1 MCDWLTLTANGGSGE
16 RSEPMGG
23 YATAPWIVQMKNQSQ
38 FSLYS
43 CIIKLSHERCRRIAT
58 GGDGMRWAQVS
69 VVTTHEGADL
79 IGNILM
85 ELGAAG
91 TEIDDPSLVNTYIDA
106 GLWDYTDLPR
116 AEDTETVT
124 VRAYLPEDERLES
137 SLLTL
142 AERIEGLRRADAP
155 IGAGTVSHVFV
166 ADEDWAETWKAYIH
180 TEKIGRRIVVR
191 PTWEEY
197 TPSGDEIVID
207 LDPGAA
213 FGTGAH
219 ATTAM
224 CLRWLEHV
232 VCPGMRVYDV
242 GCGSGILAIAASKL
256 GAGEV
261 IAMDYDPVAV
271 SVAEENIE
279 QNHVTNVVALQS
291 DLLTVCRGMPP
302 AELITAN
309 IIADIIIRLFD
320 QLDQHLARGGVLLA
334 SGIIDDRIDDVER
347 AAKEHGFTVL
357 DMTCEKE
364 WAAMIIRR
372 TADLEEV

>member
-1 MCDWLTLTANGGSGE
+1 
-16 RSEPMGG
+16 
-23 YATAPWIVQMKNQSQ
+23 
-38 FSLYS
+38 
-43 CIIKLSHERCRRIAT
+43 
-58 GGDGMRWAQVS
+58 MRWAQVS

-91 TEIDDPSLVNTYIDA
+91 TEIDDPSLVNAYIDA

-124 VRAYLPEDERLES
+124 VRAYLPEDARLEE

-142 AERIEGLRRADAP
+142 AARLEGLRLTDAP
-155 IGAGTVSHVFV
+155 IGAGTVSHTFV

-197 TPSGDEIVID
+197 TAQGDEIVID

-224 CLRWLEHV
+224 CLRWLEHI

-271 SVAEENIE
+271 AVAEENIR
-279 QNHVTNVVALQS
+279 QNGVTNVVTCQS
-291 DLLTVCRGMPP
+291 DLLAVCEGLAQ

-309 IIADIIIRLFD
+309 IIADIIIRLFS
-320 QLDQHLARGGVLLA
+320 QLDRNLAPGGVFLA
-334 SGIIDDRIDDVER
+334 SGIISDRIADVER
-347 AAKEHGFTVL
+347 AAQENGFTVL

-372 TADLEEV
+372 TSDMIS

>member
-1 MCDWLTLTANGGSGE
+1 
-16 RSEPMGG
+16 
-23 YATAPWIVQMKNQSQ
+23 
-38 FSLYS
+38 
-43 CIIKLSHERCRRIAT
+43 
-58 GGDGMRWAQVS
+58 MRWARVS

-79 IGNILM
+79 IANILM

-91 TEIDDPSLVNTYIDA
+91 TEIDDPSLVNEYIDA

-124 VRAYLPEDERLES
+124 VRAYLPEDARLES
-137 SLLTL
+137 SLLAL
-142 AERIEGLRRADAP
+142 AERIAALRHAGATL
-155 IGAGTVSHVFV
+155 GAGTISHSFV

-180 TEKIGRRIVVR
+180 TEKIGERIVVR

-197 TPSGDEIVID
+197 TPSADEIVIE

-224 CLRWLEHV
+224 CLRWLEHLV
-232 VCPGMRVYDV
+232 SPGMRVYDV
-242 GCGSGILAIAASKL
+242 GCGSGILAVAAAKL

-271 SVAEENIE
+271 SVAEENIR
-279 QNHVTNVVALQS
+279 QNNAHNVVACES
-291 DLLTVCRGMPP
+291 DLLSACEGAAP

-309 IIADIIIRLFD
+309 IIADVIIRLFA
-320 QLDQHLARGGVLLA
+320 QLDRHLAPGGTLLA
-334 SGIIDDRIDDVER
+334 SGIIDDRIADVEH
-347 AAKEHGFTVL
+347 AAAQHGFTVL

-372 TADLEEV
+372 TSDLKN

>member
-1 MCDWLTLTANGGSGE
+1 
-16 RSEPMGG
+16 
-23 YATAPWIVQMKNQSQ
+23 
-38 FSLYS
+38 
-43 CIIKLSHERCRRIAT
+43 
-58 GGDGMRWAQVS
+58 MRWARIS

-79 IGNILM
+79 IANILM

-91 TEIDDPSLVNTYIDA
+91 TEIDDPSLVNEYIDA

-124 VRAYLPEDERLES
+124 VRAYLPEDARLES
-137 SLLTL
+137 SLLAL
-142 AERIEGLRRADAP
+142 AERIAALRHAGAAL
-155 IGAGTVSHVFV
+155 GAGTISHSFV

-180 TEKIGRRIVVR
+180 TEKIGERIVVR

-197 TPSGDEIVID
+197 TPSADEIVIE

-224 CLRWLEHV
+224 CLRWLEHLV
-232 VCPGMRVYDV
+232 GPGMRVYDV
-242 GCGSGILAIAASKL
+242 GCGSGILAVAAAKL

-271 SVAEENIE
+271 SVAEENIR
-279 QNHVTNVVALQS
+279 QNNAHNVVACES
-291 DLLTVCRGMPP
+291 DLLSACEGAAP

-309 IIADIIIRLFD
+309 IIADVIIRLFA
-320 QLDQHLARGGVLLA
+320 QLDRHLAPGGTLLA
-334 SGIIDDRIDDVER
+334 SGIIDDRIADVEH
-347 AAKEHGFTVL
+347 AAAQHGFTVL

-372 TADLEEV
+372 ASDLKN

>member
-1 MCDWLTLTANGGSGE
+1 
-16 RSEPMGG
+16 
-23 YATAPWIVQMKNQSQ
+23 
-38 FSLYS
+38 
-43 CIIKLSHERCRRIAT
+43 
-58 GGDGMRWAQVS
+58 MRWARVS

-91 TEIDDPSLVNTYIDA
+91 TEIDDPSLVNEYIDA

-116 AEDTETVT
+116 AEDTDTVT
-124 VRAYLPEDERLES
+124 VRAYLPEDARLET

-155 IGAGTVSHVFV
+155 IGVGTISHTFV

-197 TPSGDEIVID
+197 TPTGDEIVID
-207 LDPGAA
+207 LDPGVA

-224 CLRWLEHV
+224 CLRWLEHL
-232 VCPGMRVYDV
+232 VCPQMRVYDV

-256 GAGEV
+256 GAGEI

-271 SVAEENIE
+271 SVAEENVRA
-279 QNHVTNVVALQS
+279 NNVTNVAVFES
-291 DLLTVCRGMPP
+291 DLLSICAGTEP

-320 QLDQHLARGGVLLA
+320 QLDAHLAPGGVLLA
-334 SGIIDDRIDDVER
+334 SGIIDDRIADVER
-347 AAKEHGFTVL
+347 AAREHGYTVL

-372 TADLEEV
+372 SEELGF

>member
-1 MCDWLTLTANGGSGE
+1 
-16 RSEPMGG
+16 
-23 YATAPWIVQMKNQSQ
+23 
-38 FSLYS
+38 
-43 CIIKLSHERCRRIAT
+43 
-58 GGDGMRWAQVS
+58 MRWARIS

-79 IGNILM
+79 IANILM

-91 TEIDDPSLVNTYIDA
+91 TEIDDPSLVNEYIDA

-124 VRAYLPEDERLES
+124 VRAYLPEDARLES
-137 SLLTL
+137 SLLAL
-142 AERIEGLRRADAP
+142 AERIAALRHAGAAL
-155 IGAGTVSHVFV
+155 GAGTISHSFV

-180 TEKIGRRIVVR
+180 TEKIGERIVVR

-197 TPSGDEIVID
+197 TPSADEIVIE

-224 CLRWLEHV
+224 CLRWLEHLV
-232 VCPGMRVYDV
+232 SPGMRIYDV
-242 GCGSGILAIAASKL
+242 GCGSGILAVAAAKL

-271 SVAEENIE
+271 SVAEENIR
-279 QNHVTNVVALQS
+279 QNNVHNVVACES
-291 DLLTVCRGMPP
+291 DLLSACEGAAP

-309 IIADIIIRLFD
+309 IIADVIVRLFA
-320 QLDQHLARGGVLLA
+320 QLDRHLALGGTLLA
-334 SGIIDDRIDDVER
+334 SGIIDDRIADVEH
-347 AAKEHGFTVL
+347 AAAQHGFTVL

-372 TADLEEV
+372 ASDLKN

>member
-1 MCDWLTLTANGGSGE
+1 
-16 RSEPMGG
+16 
-23 YATAPWIVQMKNQSQ
+23 
-38 FSLYS
+38 
-43 CIIKLSHERCRRIAT
+43 
-58 GGDGMRWAQVS
+58 MRWARIS

-79 IGNILM
+79 VANILM

-91 TEIDDPSLVNTYIDA
+91 TEIDDPSLVNEYIDA

-124 VRAYLPEDERLES
+124 VRAYLPEDARLES
-137 SLLTL
+137 SLLAL
-142 AERIEGLRRADAP
+142 AERIAALRHAGAAL
-155 IGAGTVSHVFV
+155 GAGTISHSFV

-180 TEKIGRRIVVR
+180 TEKIGERIVVR

-197 TPSGDEIVID
+197 TPSADEIVIE

-224 CLRWLEHV
+224 CLRWLEHLV
-232 VCPGMRVYDV
+232 SPGMRVYDV
-242 GCGSGILAIAASKL
+242 GCGSGILAVAAAKL

-271 SVAEENIE
+271 SVAEENIR
-279 QNHVTNVVALQS
+279 QNNVHNVVACES
-291 DLLTVCRGMPP
+291 DLLSACEGAAP

-309 IIADIIIRLFD
+309 IIADVIIRLFA
-320 QLDQHLARGGVLLA
+320 QLDRHLAPGGTLLA
-334 SGIIDDRIDDVER
+334 SGIIDDRIADVEH
-347 AAKEHGFTVL
+347 AAAQHGFTVL

-372 TADLEEV
+372 ATDIKN

>member
-1 MCDWLTLTANGGSGE
+1 
-16 RSEPMGG
+16 
-23 YATAPWIVQMKNQSQ
+23 
-38 FSLYS
+38 
-43 CIIKLSHERCRRIAT
+43 
-58 GGDGMRWAQVS
+58 MRWARIS

-79 IGNILM
+79 IANILM

-91 TEIDDPSLVNTYIDA
+91 TEIDDPSLVNEYIDA

-124 VRAYLPEDERLES
+124 VRAYLPEDARLES
-137 SLLTL
+137 SLLAL
-142 AERIEGLRRADAP
+142 AERIAALRHAGAAL
-155 IGAGTVSHVFV
+155 GAGTISHSFV

-180 TEKIGRRIVVR
+180 TEKIGERIVVR

-197 TPSGDEIVID
+197 TPSADEIVIE

-224 CLRWLEHV
+224 CLRWLEHLV
-232 VCPGMRVYDV
+232 SPGMRVYDV
-242 GCGSGILAIAASKL
+242 GCGSGILAVAAAKL

-271 SVAEENIE
+271 SVAEENIR
-279 QNHVTNVVALQS
+279 QNNVHNVVACES
-291 DLLTVCRGMPP
+291 DLLSACEGAAP

-309 IIADIIIRLFD
+309 IIADVIVRLFA
-320 QLDQHLARGGVLLA
+320 QLDRHLAPGGTLLA
-334 SGIIDDRIDDVER
+334 SGIIDDRIAGVEH
-347 AAKEHGFTVL
+347 AAAQHGFTVL

-372 TADLEEV
+372 ASDLKN

>member
-1 MCDWLTLTANGGSGE
+1 
-16 RSEPMGG
+16 
-23 YATAPWIVQMKNQSQ
+23 
-38 FSLYS
+38 
-43 CIIKLSHERCRRIAT
+43 
-58 GGDGMRWAQVS
+58 MRWARIS

-79 IGNILM
+79 IANILM

-91 TEIDDPSLVNTYIDA
+91 TEIDDPSLVNEYIDA

-124 VRAYLPEDERLES
+124 VRAYLPEDARLES
-137 SLLTL
+137 SLLAL
-142 AERIEGLRRADAP
+142 AERIAALRHAGAAL
-155 IGAGTVSHVFV
+155 GAGTISHSFV

-180 TEKIGRRIVVR
+180 TEKIGERIVVR

-197 TPSGDEIVID
+197 TPSADEIVIE

-224 CLRWLEHV
+224 CLRWLEHLV
-232 VCPGMRVYDV
+232 SPGMRVYDV
-242 GCGSGILAIAASKL
+242 GCGSGILAVAAAKL

-271 SVAEENIE
+271 SVAEENIR
-279 QNHVTNVVALQS
+279 QNNVHNVVACES
-291 DLLTVCRGMPP
+291 DLLSACEGAAP

-309 IIADIIIRLFD
+309 IIADVIVRLFA
-320 QLDQHLARGGVLLA
+320 QLDRHLALGGTLLA
-334 SGIIDDRIDDVER
+334 SGIIDDRIADVEH
-347 AAKEHGFTVL
+347 AAAQHGFTVL

-372 TADLEEV
+372 ATDIKN

>member
-1 MCDWLTLTANGGSGE
+1 
-16 RSEPMGG
+16 
-23 YATAPWIVQMKNQSQ
+23 
-38 FSLYS
+38 
-43 CIIKLSHERCRRIAT
+43 
-58 GGDGMRWAQVS
+58 MRWARVS

-79 IGNILM
+79 IANILM

-91 TEIDDPSLVNTYIDA
+91 TEIDDPSLVNEYIDA

-124 VRAYLPEDERLES
+124 VRAYLPEDARLES
-137 SLLTL
+137 SLLAL
-142 AERIEGLRRADAP
+142 AERIAALRHAGAAL
-155 IGAGTVSHVFV
+155 GAGTISHSFV

-180 TEKIGRRIVVR
+180 TEKIGERIVVR

-197 TPSGDEIVID
+197 TPSADEIVIE

-224 CLRWLEHV
+224 CLRWLEHLV
-232 VCPGMRVYDV
+232 SPGMRVYDV
-242 GCGSGILAIAASKL
+242 GCGSGILAVAAAKL

-271 SVAEENIE
+271 SVAEENIR
-279 QNHVTNVVALQS
+279 QNNVHNVVACES
-291 DLLTVCRGMPP
+291 DLLSACEGAAP

-309 IIADIIIRLFD
+309 IIADVIIRLFA
-320 QLDQHLARGGVLLA
+320 QLDRHLAPGGTLLA
-334 SGIIDDRIDDVER
+334 SGIIDDRIADVEH
-347 AAKEHGFTVL
+347 AAAEHGFTVL

-372 TADLEEV
+372 TSDLKN

>member
-1 MCDWLTLTANGGSGE
+1 
-16 RSEPMGG
+16 
-23 YATAPWIVQMKNQSQ
+23 
-38 FSLYS
+38 
-43 CIIKLSHERCRRIAT
+43 
-58 GGDGMRWAQVS
+58 MRWARIS

-79 IGNILM
+79 IANILM

-91 TEIDDPSLVNTYIDA
+91 TEIDDPSLVNEYIDA

-124 VRAYLPEDERLES
+124 VRAYLPEDARLES
-137 SLLTL
+137 SLLAL
-142 AERIEGLRRADAP
+142 AERIAALRYAGAAL
-155 IGAGTVSHVFV
+155 GAGTISHSFV

-180 TEKIGRRIVVR
+180 TEKIGERIVVR

-197 TPSGDEIVID
+197 TPSADEIVIE

-224 CLRWLEHV
+224 CLRWLEHLV
-232 VCPGMRVYDV
+232 SPGMRVYDV
-242 GCGSGILAIAASKL
+242 GCGSGILAVAAAKL

-271 SVAEENIE
+271 SVAEENIR
-279 QNHVTNVVALQS
+279 QNNVHNVVACES
-291 DLLTVCRGMPP
+291 DLLSACEGAAP

-309 IIADIIIRLFD
+309 IIADVIIRLFA
-320 QLDQHLARGGVLLA
+320 QLDRHLAPGGTLLA
-334 SGIIDDRIDDVER
+334 SGIIDDRIADVEH
-347 AAKEHGFTVL
+347 AAAEHGFTVL

-372 TADLEEV
+372 TSDLKN

>member
-1 MCDWLTLTANGGSGE
+1 
-16 RSEPMGG
+16 
-23 YATAPWIVQMKNQSQ
+23 
-38 FSLYS
+38 
-43 CIIKLSHERCRRIAT
+43 
-58 GGDGMRWAQVS
+58 MRWARIS

-79 IGNILM
+79 IANILM

-91 TEIDDPSLVNTYIDA
+91 TEIDDPSLVNEYIDA

-124 VRAYLPEDERLES
+124 VRAYLPEDARLES
-137 SLLTL
+137 CLLAL
-142 AERIEGLRRADAP
+142 AERIAALRHAGAAL
-155 IGAGTVSHVFV
+155 GAGTISHSFV

-180 TEKIGRRIVVR
+180 TEKIGERIVIR

-197 TPSGDEIVID
+197 TPSADVIV
-207 LDPGAA
+207 LELVPGAA

-224 CLRWLEHV
+224 CLRWLEHLV
-232 VCPGMRVYDV
+232 SPGMRAYDV
-242 GCGSGILAIAASKL
+242 GCGSGILAVAAAKL

-271 SVAEENIE
+271 SVAEENIR
-279 QNHVTNVVALQS
+279 QNNVHNVVACES
-291 DLLTVCRGMPP
+291 DLLSACEGAAP

-309 IIADIIIRLFD
+309 IIADVIIRLFA
-320 QLDQHLARGGVLLA
+320 QLDRHLAPGGTLLA
-334 SGIIDDRIDDVER
+334 SGIIDDRIADVEH
-347 AAKEHGFTVL
+347 AAAQHGFTVL

-372 TADLEEV
+372 TSDLKN

>member
-1 MCDWLTLTANGGSGE
+1 MCCYGLKES
-16 RSEPMGG
+16 
-23 YATAPWIVQMKNQSQ
+23 VKNLSHFQS
-38 FSLYS
+38 LS
-43 CIIKLSHERCRRIAT
+43 CIIALSERENIRVNV
-58 GGDGMRWAQVS
+58 GGDEMRWAQVS
-69 VVTTHEGADL
+69 VVTTREGADL
-79 IGNILM
+79 IGNVLM

-91 TEIDDPSLVNTYIDA
+91 TEIDDPLLVNEYIDA

-124 VRAYLPEDERLES
+124 VRAYLPEDERLEG

-142 AERIEGLRRADAP
+142 TERVENLRRADVP
-155 IGAGTVSHVFV
+155 IGAGTISHTFV

-224 CLRWLEHV
+224 CLRWLEHI

-242 GCGSGILAIAASKL
+242 GCGSGILSIAASKL
-256 GAGEV
+256 GAGEI

-271 SVAEENIE
+271 SVAAENIR
-279 QNHVTNVVALQS
+279 QNNTPNVVVFES
-291 DLLTVCRGMPP
+291 DLLAMCAGAEP
-302 AELITAN
+302 AELIIAN
-309 IIADIIIRLFD
+309 IVADIIIRLFD
-320 QLDQHLARGGVLLA
+320 QLDAHLAPGGVFLA
-334 SGIIDDRIDDVER
+334 SGIIDDRISDVER
-347 AAKEHGFTVL
+347 VAAEHGYTVL

-372 TADLEEV
+372 SSELGF

>member
-1 MCDWLTLTANGGSGE
+1 
-16 RSEPMGG
+16 
-23 YATAPWIVQMKNQSQ
+23 
-38 FSLYS
+38 
-43 CIIKLSHERCRRIAT
+43 
-58 GGDGMRWAQVS
+58 MRWARIS

-79 IGNILM
+79 IANILM

-91 TEIDDPSLVNTYIDA
+91 TEIDDPSLVNEYIDA

-124 VRAYLPEDERLES
+124 VRAHLPEDARLES
-137 SLLTL
+137 SLLAL
-142 AERIEGLRRADAP
+142 AERIAALRHAGAAL
-155 IGAGTVSHVFV
+155 GAGTISHSFV

-180 TEKIGRRIVVR
+180 TEKIGERIVVR

-197 TPSGDEIVID
+197 TPSADEIVIE

-224 CLRWLEHV
+224 CLRWLEHLV
-232 VCPGMRVYDV
+232 SPGMRVYDV
-242 GCGSGILAIAASKL
+242 GCGSGILAVAAAKL

-261 IAMDYDPVAV
+261 IAMDYDPVVV
-271 SVAEENIE
+271 SVAEENIR
-279 QNHVTNVVALQS
+279 QNNVHNVVACES
-291 DLLTVCRGMPP
+291 DLLSACEGAAP

-309 IIADIIIRLFD
+309 IIADVIIRLFA
-320 QLDQHLARGGVLLA
+320 QLDRHLAPGGTLLA
-334 SGIIDDRIDDVER
+334 SGIIDDRIADVEH
-347 AAKEHGFTVL
+347 AAAEHGFTVL

-372 TADLEEV
+372 TSDLKN

>member
-1 MCDWLTLTANGGSGE
+1 
-16 RSEPMGG
+16 
-23 YATAPWIVQMKNQSQ
+23 
-38 FSLYS
+38 
-43 CIIKLSHERCRRIAT
+43 
-58 GGDGMRWAQVS
+58 MRWARIS

-79 IGNILM
+79 IANILM

-91 TEIDDPSLVNTYIDA
+91 TEIDDPSLVNEYIDA

-124 VRAYLPEDERLES
+124 VRAYLPEDARLES
-137 SLLTL
+137 SLLAL
-142 AERIEGLRRADAP
+142 AERIAALRHAGAAL
-155 IGAGTVSHVFV
+155 GAGTISHSFV

-180 TEKIGRRIVVR
+180 TEKIGERIVVR

-197 TPSGDEIVID
+197 TPSADEIVIE

-224 CLRWLEHV
+224 CLRWLEHLV
-232 VCPGMRVYDV
+232 SPGMRVYDV
-242 GCGSGILAIAASKL
+242 GCGSGILAVAAAKL

-271 SVAEENIE
+271 SVAEENIR
-279 QNHVTNVVALQS
+279 QNNVHNVVACES
-291 DLLTVCRGMPP
+291 DLLSACEGAAP

-309 IIADIIIRLFD
+309 IIADVIIRLFA
-320 QLDQHLARGGVLLA
+320 QLDRHLAPGGTLLA
-334 SGIIDDRIDDVER
+334 SGIIDDRIADVER
-347 AAKEHGFTVL
+347 AAREHGYTVL

-372 TADLEEV
+372 SEELGF

>member
-1 MCDWLTLTANGGSGE
+1 
-16 RSEPMGG
+16 
-23 YATAPWIVQMKNQSQ
+23 
-38 FSLYS
+38 
-43 CIIKLSHERCRRIAT
+43 
-58 GGDGMRWAQVS
+58 MRWARIS

-79 IGNILM
+79 IANILM

-91 TEIDDPSLVNTYIDA
+91 TEIDDPSLVNEYIDA

-124 VRAYLPEDERLES
+124 VRAYLPEDARLES
-137 SLLTL
+137 SLLAL
-142 AERIEGLRRADAP
+142 AERIAALRHAGAAL
-155 IGAGTVSHVFV
+155 GAGTISHSFV

-180 TEKIGRRIVVR
+180 TEKIGERIVVR

-197 TPSGDEIVID
+197 TPSADEIVIE

-224 CLRWLEHV
+224 CLRWLEHLV
-232 VCPGMRVYDV
+232 SPGMRVYDV
-242 GCGSGILAIAASKL
+242 GCGSGILAVAAAKL

-271 SVAEENIE
+271 SVAEENIR
-279 QNHVTNVVALQS
+279 QNNAHNVVACES
-291 DLLTVCRGMPP
+291 DLLSACEGAAP

-309 IIADIIIRLFD
+309 IIADVIIRLFA
-320 QLDQHLARGGVLLA
+320 QLDRHLAPGGTLLA
-334 SGIIDDRIDDVER
+334 SGIIDDRIADVEH
-347 AAKEHGFTVL
+347 AAAEHGFTVL

-372 TADLEEV
+372 ATDIKN

>member
-1 MCDWLTLTANGGSGE
+1 
-16 RSEPMGG
+16 
-23 YATAPWIVQMKNQSQ
+23 
-38 FSLYS
+38 
-43 CIIKLSHERCRRIAT
+43 
-58 GGDGMRWAQVS
+58 MRWARIS

-79 IGNILM
+79 IANILM

-91 TEIDDPSLVNTYIDA
+91 TEIDDPSLVNEYIDA

-124 VRAYLPEDERLES
+124 VRAYLPEDARLES
-137 SLLTL
+137 SLLAL
-142 AERIEGLRRADAP
+142 AERIAALRHAGAAL
-155 IGAGTVSHVFV
+155 GAGTISHSFV

-180 TEKIGRRIVVR
+180 TEKIGERIVVR

-197 TPSGDEIVID
+197 TPSADEIVIE

-224 CLRWLEHV
+224 CLRWLEHLV
-232 VCPGMRVYDV
+232 SPGMRVYDV
-242 GCGSGILAIAASKL
+242 GCGSGILAVAAAKL

-271 SVAEENIE
+271 SVAEENIR
-279 QNHVTNVVALQS
+279 QNNVHNVVACES
-291 DLLTVCRGMPP
+291 DLLSACEGAAP

-309 IIADIIIRLFD
+309 IIADVIIRLFA
-320 QLDQHLARGGVLLA
+320 QLDRHLALGGTLLA
-334 SGIIDDRIDDVER
+334 SGIIDDRIADVEQ
-347 AAKEHGFTVL
+347 AAAQHGFTVL

-372 TADLEEV
+372 TSDLKN

>member
-1 MCDWLTLTANGGSGE
+1 
-16 RSEPMGG
+16 
-23 YATAPWIVQMKNQSQ
+23 
-38 FSLYS
+38 
-43 CIIKLSHERCRRIAT
+43 
-58 GGDGMRWAQVS
+58 MRWARIS

-79 IGNILM
+79 IANILM

-91 TEIDDPSLVNTYIDA
+91 TEIDDPSLVNEYIDA

-124 VRAYLPEDERLES
+124 VRAYLPEDARLES
-137 SLLTL
+137 SLLAL
-142 AERIEGLRRADAP
+142 AERIAALRHAGAAL
-155 IGAGTVSHVFV
+155 GAGTISHSFV

-180 TEKIGRRIVVR
+180 TEKIGERIVVR

-197 TPSGDEIVID
+197 TPSADEIVIE

-224 CLRWLEHV
+224 CLRWLEHLV
-232 VCPGMRVYDV
+232 SPGMRVYDV
-242 GCGSGILAIAASKL
+242 GCGSGILAVAAAKL

-271 SVAEENIE
+271 SVAEENIR
-279 QNHVTNVVALQS
+279 QNNVHNVVACES
-291 DLLTVCRGMPP
+291 DLLSACEGAAP

-309 IIADIIIRLFD
+309 IIADVIIRLFA
-320 QLDQHLARGGVLLA
+320 QLDRHLALGGTLLA
-334 SGIIDDRIDDVER
+334 SGIIDDRIADVEH
-347 AAKEHGFTVL
+347 AAAQHGFTVL

-372 TADLEEV
+372 VTDIKN

>member
-1 MCDWLTLTANGGSGE
+1 
-16 RSEPMGG
+16 
-23 YATAPWIVQMKNQSQ
+23 
-38 FSLYS
+38 
-43 CIIKLSHERCRRIAT
+43 
-58 GGDGMRWAQVS
+58 MRWARIS

-79 IGNILM
+79 IANILM

-91 TEIDDPSLVNTYIDA
+91 TEIDDPSLVNEYIDA

-124 VRAYLPEDERLES
+124 VRAYLPEDARLES
-137 SLLTL
+137 SLLAL
-142 AERIEGLRRADAP
+142 AERIAALRHAGAAL
-155 IGAGTVSHVFV
+155 GAGTISHSFV

-180 TEKIGRRIVVR
+180 TEKIGERIVVR

-197 TPSGDEIVID
+197 TPSADEIVIE

-224 CLRWLEHV
+224 CLRWLEHLV
-232 VCPGMRVYDV
+232 SPGMRVYDV
-242 GCGSGILAIAASKL
+242 GCGSGILAVAAAKL

-271 SVAEENIE
+271 SVAEENIR
-279 QNHVTNVVALQS
+279 QNNVHNVVACES
-291 DLLTVCRGMPP
+291 DLLSACEGAAP

-309 IIADIIIRLFD
+309 IIADVIVRLFA
-320 QLDQHLARGGVLLA
+320 QLDRHLAPGGTLLA
-334 SGIIDDRIDDVER
+334 SGIIDDRIADVEH
-347 AAKEHGFTVL
+347 AAAQHGFTVL

-372 TADLEEV
+372 ATDIKN

>member
-1 MCDWLTLTANGGSGE
+1 
-16 RSEPMGG
+16 
-23 YATAPWIVQMKNQSQ
+23 
-38 FSLYS
+38 
-43 CIIKLSHERCRRIAT
+43 
-58 GGDGMRWAQVS
+58 MRWARIS

-79 IGNILM
+79 IANILM

-91 TEIDDPSLVNTYIDA
+91 TEIDDPSLVNEYIDA

-124 VRAYLPEDERLES
+124 VRAYLPEDARLES
-137 SLLTL
+137 SLLAL
-142 AERIEGLRRADAP
+142 AERIAALRHAGAAL
-155 IGAGTVSHVFV
+155 GAGTISHSFV

-180 TEKIGRRIVVR
+180 TEKIGERIVVR

-197 TPSGDEIVID
+197 TPSADEIVIE

-224 CLRWLEHV
+224 CLRWLEHLV
-232 VCPGMRVYDV
+232 SPGMRVYDV
-242 GCGSGILAIAASKL
+242 GCGSGILAVAAAKL

-271 SVAEENIE
+271 SVAEENIR
-279 QNHVTNVVALQS
+279 QNNVHNVVACES
-291 DLLTVCRGMPP
+291 DLLSACGGAAP

-309 IIADIIIRLFD
+309 IIADVIIRLFA
-320 QLDQHLARGGVLLA
+320 QLDRHLAPGGTLLA
-334 SGIIDDRIDDVER
+334 SGIIDDRIADVEH
-347 AAKEHGFTVL
+347 AAAEHGFTVL

-372 TADLEEV
+372 TSDLKN

>member
-1 MCDWLTLTANGGSGE
+1 
-16 RSEPMGG
+16 
-23 YATAPWIVQMKNQSQ
+23 
-38 FSLYS
+38 
-43 CIIKLSHERCRRIAT
+43 
-58 GGDGMRWAQVS
+58 MRWARIS

-79 IGNILM
+79 IANILM

-91 TEIDDPSLVNTYIDA
+91 TEIDDPSLVNEYIDA

-124 VRAYLPEDERLES
+124 VRAYLPEDARLES
-137 SLLTL
+137 SLLAL
-142 AERIEGLRRADAP
+142 AERIAALRHAGTAL
-155 IGAGTVSHVFV
+155 GAGTISHSFV
-166 ADEDWAETWKAYIH
+166 ADEDWAVTWKAYIH
-180 TEKIGRRIVVR
+180 TEKIGERIVVR

-197 TPSGDEIVID
+197 TPSADEIVIE

-224 CLRWLEHV
+224 CLRWLEHLV
-232 VCPGMRVYDV
+232 SPGMRVYDV
-242 GCGSGILAIAASKL
+242 GCGSGILAVAAAKL

-271 SVAEENIE
+271 SVAEENIR
-279 QNHVTNVVALQS
+279 QNNVHNVVACES
-291 DLLTVCRGMPP
+291 DLLSACEGAAP

-309 IIADIIIRLFD
+309 IIADVIIRLFA
-320 QLDQHLARGGVLLA
+320 QLDRHLALGGTLLA
-334 SGIIDDRIDDVER
+334 SGIIDDRIADVEH
-347 AAKEHGFTVL
+347 AAAQHGFTVL

-372 TADLEEV
+372 ATDIKN

>member
-1 MCDWLTLTANGGSGE
+1 
-16 RSEPMGG
+16 
-23 YATAPWIVQMKNQSQ
+23 
-38 FSLYS
+38 
-43 CIIKLSHERCRRIAT
+43 
-58 GGDGMRWAQVS
+58 MRWARIS

-79 IGNILM
+79 IANILM

-91 TEIDDPSLVNTYIDA
+91 TEIDDPSLVNEYIDA

-124 VRAYLPEDERLES
+124 VRAYLPEDARLES
-137 SLLTL
+137 SLLAL
-142 AERIEGLRRADAP
+142 AERIAALRHAGAAL
-155 IGAGTVSHVFV
+155 GAGTISHSFV

-180 TEKIGRRIVVR
+180 PEKIGERIVVR

-197 TPSGDEIVID
+197 TPSADEIVIE

-224 CLRWLEHV
+224 CLRWLEHLV
-232 VCPGMRVYDV
+232 SPGMRVYDV
-242 GCGSGILAIAASKL
+242 GCGSGILAVAAAKL

-271 SVAEENIE
+271 SVAEENIR
-279 QNHVTNVVALQS
+279 QNNVHNVVACES
-291 DLLTVCRGMPP
+291 DLLSACEGAAP

-309 IIADIIIRLFD
+309 IIADVIIRLFA
-320 QLDQHLARGGVLLA
+320 QLDRHLAPGGTLLA
-334 SGIIDDRIDDVER
+334 SGIIDDRIADVEH
-347 AAKEHGFTVL
+347 AAAEHGFTVL

-372 TADLEEV
+372 TSDLKN

>member
-1 MCDWLTLTANGGSGE
+1 
-16 RSEPMGG
+16 
-23 YATAPWIVQMKNQSQ
+23 
-38 FSLYS
+38 
-43 CIIKLSHERCRRIAT
+43 
-58 GGDGMRWAQVS
+58 MRWAQIS

-91 TEIDDPSLVNTYIDA
+91 TEIDDPSLVNEYIDA

-116 AEDTETVT
+116 AENTEIVT
-124 VRAYLPEDERLES
+124 VRAYLPEDGRLEGA
-137 SLLTL
+137 LLAL
-142 AERIEGLRRADAP
+142 AERIGGLRRADVP
-155 IGAGTVSHVFV
+155 IGAGTISHIFV

-180 TEKIGRRIVVR
+180 TEKIGERIVVR

-224 CLRWLEHV
+224 CLRWMERLV
-232 VCPGMRVYDV
+232 SPKMRVYDV

-271 SVAEENIE
+271 SVALENIC
-279 QNHVTNVVALQS
+279 QNNAANVAVFES
-291 DLLTVCRGMPP
+291 DLLAACEGAPP

-309 IIADIIIRLFD
+309 IIADIIIRLFAQID
-320 QLDQHLARGGVLLA
+320 RHLAPGGTFLA
-334 SGIIDDRIDDVER
+334 SGIIDDRIADVER
-347 AAKEHGFTVL
+347 AAAEHGFTVL
-357 DMTCEKE
+357 NMTCEKE

-372 TADLEEV
+372 TADLTDIAD

>member
-1 MCDWLTLTANGGSGE
+1 
-16 RSEPMGG
+16 
-23 YATAPWIVQMKNQSQ
+23 
-38 FSLYS
+38 
-43 CIIKLSHERCRRIAT
+43 
-58 GGDGMRWAQVS
+58 MRWARIS

-79 IGNILM
+79 IANILM

-91 TEIDDPSLVNTYIDA
+91 TEIDDPLLVNEYIDA

-124 VRAYLPEDERLES
+124 VRAYLPEDAHLES
-137 SLLTL
+137 SLLAL
-142 AERIEGLRRADAP
+142 AERIAALRYAGAAL
-155 IGAGTVSHVFV
+155 GAGTISHSFV

-180 TEKIGRRIVVR
+180 TEKIGERIVVR

-197 TPSGDEIVID
+197 TPSADEIVIE

-224 CLRWLEHV
+224 CLRWLEHLV
-232 VCPGMRVYDV
+232 SPGMRVYDV
-242 GCGSGILAIAASKL
+242 GCGSGILAVAAAKL

-271 SVAEENIE
+271 SVAEENIR
-279 QNHVTNVVALQS
+279 QNNVHNVVACES
-291 DLLTVCRGMPP
+291 DLLSACEGAAP

-309 IIADIIIRLFD
+309 IIADVIIRLFA
-320 QLDQHLARGGVLLA
+320 QLDRHLAPGGTLLA
-334 SGIIDDRIDDVER
+334 SGIIDDRIADVEH
-347 AAKEHGFTVL
+347 AAAEHGFTVL

-372 TADLEEV
+372 TSDLKN

>member
-1 MCDWLTLTANGGSGE
+1 
-16 RSEPMGG
+16 
-23 YATAPWIVQMKNQSQ
+23 
-38 FSLYS
+38 
-43 CIIKLSHERCRRIAT
+43 
-58 GGDGMRWAQVS
+58 MRWARIS

-79 IGNILM
+79 IANILM

-91 TEIDDPSLVNTYIDA
+91 TEIDDPSLVNEYIDA

-124 VRAYLPEDERLES
+124 VRAYLPEDARLES
-137 SLLTL
+137 SLLAL
-142 AERIEGLRRADAP
+142 AERIAALRHAGAVL
-155 IGAGTVSHVFV
+155 GAGTISHSFV

-180 TEKIGRRIVVR
+180 TEKIGERIVVR

-197 TPSGDEIVID
+197 TPSADEIVIE

-224 CLRWLEHV
+224 CLRWLEHLV
-232 VCPGMRVYDV
+232 SPGMRVYDV
-242 GCGSGILAIAASKL
+242 GCGSGILAVAAAKL

-271 SVAEENIE
+271 SVAEENIR
-279 QNHVTNVVALQS
+279 QNNAHNVVACES
-291 DLLTVCRGMPP
+291 DLLSACEGAAP

-309 IIADIIIRLFD
+309 IIADVIIRLFA
-320 QLDQHLARGGVLLA
+320 QLDRHLAPGGTLLA
-334 SGIIDDRIDDVER
+334 SGIIDDRIADVEH
-347 AAKEHGFTVL
+347 AAAQHGFTVL

-372 TADLEEV
+372 ASDLKN

>member
-1 MCDWLTLTANGGSGE
+1 
-16 RSEPMGG
+16 
-23 YATAPWIVQMKNQSQ
+23 
-38 FSLYS
+38 
-43 CIIKLSHERCRRIAT
+43 
-58 GGDGMRWAQVS
+58 MRWARIS

-79 IGNILM
+79 IANILM

-91 TEIDDPSLVNTYIDA
+91 TEIDDPSLVNEYIDA

-124 VRAYLPEDERLES
+124 VRAYLPEDARLES
-137 SLLTL
+137 SLLAL
-142 AERIEGLRRADAP
+142 AERIAALRHAGAAL
-155 IGAGTVSHVFV
+155 GAGTISHSFV

-180 TEKIGRRIVVR
+180 TEKIGERIVVR

-197 TPSGDEIVID
+197 TPSADEIVIE

-224 CLRWLEHV
+224 CLRWLEHLV
-232 VCPGMRVYDV
+232 SPGMRVYDV
-242 GCGSGILAIAASKL
+242 GCGSGILAVAAAKR

-271 SVAEENIE
+271 SVAEENIR
-279 QNHVTNVVALQS
+279 QNNVHNVVACES
-291 DLLTVCRGMPP
+291 DLLSACEGAAP

-309 IIADIIIRLFD
+309 IIADVIVRLFA
-320 QLDQHLARGGVLLA
+320 QLDRHLAPGGTLLA
-334 SGIIDDRIDDVER
+334 SGIINDRIAGVEH
-347 AAKEHGFTVL
+347 AAAQHGFTVL

-372 TADLEEV
+372 ASDLKN

>member
-1 MCDWLTLTANGGSGE
+1 
-16 RSEPMGG
+16 
-23 YATAPWIVQMKNQSQ
+23 
-38 FSLYS
+38 
-43 CIIKLSHERCRRIAT
+43 
-58 GGDGMRWAQVS
+58 MRWARIS

-79 IGNILM
+79 IANILM

-91 TEIDDPSLVNTYIDA
+91 TEIDDPSLVNEYIDA

-124 VRAYLPEDERLES
+124 VRAYLPEDARLES
-137 SLLTL
+137 SLLAL
-142 AERIEGLRRADAP
+142 AERIAALRHAGAAL
-155 IGAGTVSHVFV
+155 GAGTISHSFL

-180 TEKIGRRIVVR
+180 TEKIGERIVVR

-197 TPSGDEIVID
+197 TPSADEIVIE

-224 CLRWLEHV
+224 CLRWLEHLV
-232 VCPGMRVYDV
+232 SPGMRVYDV
-242 GCGSGILAIAASKL
+242 GCGSGILAVAAAKL

-261 IAMDYDPVAV
+261 IAMDYDPVVV
-271 SVAEENIE
+271 SVAEENIR
-279 QNHVTNVVALQS
+279 QNNVHNVVACES
-291 DLLTVCRGMPP
+291 DLLSACEGAAP

-309 IIADIIIRLFD
+309 IIADVIIRLFA
-320 QLDQHLARGGVLLA
+320 QLDRHLAPGGTLLA
-334 SGIIDDRIDDVER
+334 SGIIDDRIADVEH
-347 AAKEHGFTVL
+347 AAAEHGFTVL

-372 TADLEEV
+372 TSDLKN

>member
-1 MCDWLTLTANGGSGE
+1 
-16 RSEPMGG
+16 
-23 YATAPWIVQMKNQSQ
+23 
-38 FSLYS
+38 
-43 CIIKLSHERCRRIAT
+43 
-58 GGDGMRWAQVS
+58 MRWARIS

-79 IGNILM
+79 IANILM

-91 TEIDDPSLVNTYIDA
+91 TEIDDPSLVNEYIDA

-124 VRAYLPEDERLES
+124 VRAYLPEDARLES
-137 SLLTL
+137 SLLAL
-142 AERIEGLRRADAP
+142 AERIAALRHAGAAL
-155 IGAGTVSHVFV
+155 GAGTISHSFV

-180 TEKIGRRIVVR
+180 TEKIGERIVVR

-197 TPSGDEIVID
+197 TPSADEIVIE

-224 CLRWLEHV
+224 CLRWLEHLV
-232 VCPGMRVYDV
+232 SPGMRVYDV
-242 GCGSGILAIAASKL
+242 GCGSGILAVAAAKL

-271 SVAEENIE
+271 SVAEENIR
-279 QNHVTNVVALQS
+279 QNNVHNVVACES
-291 DLLTVCRGMPP
+291 DLLSACEGAAP

-309 IIADIIIRLFD
+309 IIADVIIRLFA
-320 QLDQHLARGGVLLA
+320 QLDRHLALGGTLLA
-334 SGIIDDRIDDVER
+334 SGIIDDRIADVEH
-347 AAKEHGFTVL
+347 AAAEHGFTVL

-372 TADLEEV
+372 ATDIKN

>member
-1 MCDWLTLTANGGSGE
+1 
-16 RSEPMGG
+16 
-23 YATAPWIVQMKNQSQ
+23 
-38 FSLYS
+38 
-43 CIIKLSHERCRRIAT
+43 
-58 GGDGMRWAQVS
+58 MRWARIS

-79 IGNILM
+79 IANILM

-91 TEIDDPSLVNTYIDA
+91 TEIDDPSLVNEYIDA

-124 VRAYLPEDERLES
+124 VRAYLPEDARLES
-137 SLLTL
+137 SLLAL
-142 AERIEGLRRADAP
+142 AERIAALRHAGAAL
-155 IGAGTVSHVFV
+155 GAGTISHSFV

-180 TEKIGRRIVVR
+180 TEKIGERIVVR

-197 TPSGDEIVID
+197 TPSADEIVIE

-224 CLRWLEHV
+224 CLRWLEHLV
-232 VCPGMRVYDV
+232 SPGMRVYDV
-242 GCGSGILAIAASKL
+242 GCGSGILAVAAAKL

-271 SVAEENIE
+271 SVAEENIR
-279 QNHVTNVVALQS
+279 QNNVHNVVACES
-291 DLLTVCRGMPP
+291 DLLSACEGAAP

-309 IIADIIIRLFD
+309 IIADVIVRLFA
-320 QLDQHLARGGVLLA
+320 QLDRHLAPGGTLLA
-334 SGIIDDRIDDVER
+334 SGIIDDRIADVEQ
-347 AAKEHGFTVL
+347 AAAQHGFTVL

-372 TADLEEV
+372 TSDLKN

>member
-1 MCDWLTLTANGGSGE
+1 
-16 RSEPMGG
+16 
-23 YATAPWIVQMKNQSQ
+23 
-38 FSLYS
+38 
-43 CIIKLSHERCRRIAT
+43 
-58 GGDGMRWAQVS
+58 MRWARIS

-79 IGNILM
+79 IANILM

-91 TEIDDPSLVNTYIDA
+91 TEIDDPSLVNEYIDA

-124 VRAYLPEDERLES
+124 VRAYLPEDARMES
-137 SLLTL
+137 SLLAL
-142 AERIEGLRRADAP
+142 AERIAALRHAGAAL
-155 IGAGTVSHVFV
+155 GAGTISHSFV

-180 TEKIGRRIVVR
+180 TEKIGERIVVR

-197 TPSGDEIVID
+197 TPSADEIVIE

-224 CLRWLEHV
+224 CLRWLEHLV
-232 VCPGMRVYDV
+232 SPGMRVYDV
-242 GCGSGILAIAASKL
+242 GCGSGILAVAAAKL

-271 SVAEENIE
+271 SVAEENIR
-279 QNHVTNVVALQS
+279 QNNVHNVVACES
-291 DLLTVCRGMPP
+291 DLLSACEGAAP

-309 IIADIIIRLFD
+309 IIADVIVRLFA
-320 QLDQHLARGGVLLA
+320 QLDRHLALGGTLLA
-334 SGIIDDRIDDVER
+334 SGIIDDRIADVEH
-347 AAKEHGFTVL
+347 AAAQHGFTVL

-372 TADLEEV
+372 ATDIKN

>member
-1 MCDWLTLTANGGSGE
+1 
-16 RSEPMGG
+16 
-23 YATAPWIVQMKNQSQ
+23 
-38 FSLYS
+38 
-43 CIIKLSHERCRRIAT
+43 
-58 GGDGMRWAQVS
+58 MRWARIS

-79 IGNILM
+79 IANILM

-91 TEIDDPSLVNTYIDA
+91 TEIDDPSLVNEYIDA

-124 VRAYLPEDERLES
+124 VRAYLPEDARLES
-137 SLLTL
+137 SLLAL
-142 AERIEGLRRADAP
+142 AERIAALRHAGAAL
-155 IGAGTVSHVFV
+155 GAGTISHSFL

-180 TEKIGRRIVVR
+180 TEKIGERIVVR

-197 TPSGDEIVID
+197 TPSADEIVIE

-224 CLRWLEHV
+224 CLRWLEHLV
-232 VCPGMRVYDV
+232 SPGMRVYDV
-242 GCGSGILAIAASKL
+242 GCGSGILAVAAAKL

-271 SVAEENIE
+271 SVAEENIR
-279 QNHVTNVVALQS
+279 QNNVHNVVACES
-291 DLLTVCRGMPP
+291 DLLSACEGAAP

-309 IIADIIIRLFD
+309 IIADVIIRLFA
-320 QLDQHLARGGVLLA
+320 QLDRHLAPGGTLLA
-334 SGIIDDRIDDVER
+334 SGIIDDRIADVEH
-347 AAKEHGFTVL
+347 AAAQHGFTVL

-372 TADLEEV
+372 ASDLKN

>member
-1 MCDWLTLTANGGSGE
+1 
-16 RSEPMGG
+16 
-23 YATAPWIVQMKNQSQ
+23 
-38 FSLYS
+38 
-43 CIIKLSHERCRRIAT
+43 
-58 GGDGMRWAQVS
+58 MRWARIS

-79 IGNILM
+79 IANILM

-91 TEIDDPSLVNTYIDA
+91 TEIDDPSLVNEYIDA

-124 VRAYLPEDERLES
+124 VRAYLPEDARLES
-137 SLLTL
+137 SLLVL
-142 AERIEGLRRADAP
+142 AERIAALRHAGAAL
-155 IGAGTVSHVFV
+155 GAGTISHSFV

-180 TEKIGRRIVVR
+180 TEKIGERIVVR

-197 TPSGDEIVID
+197 TPSADEIVIE

-224 CLRWLEHV
+224 CLRWLEHLV
-232 VCPGMRVYDV
+232 SPGMRVYDV
-242 GCGSGILAIAASKL
+242 GCGSGILAVAAAKL

-271 SVAEENIE
+271 SVAEENIR
-279 QNHVTNVVALQS
+279 QNNVHNVVACES
-291 DLLTVCRGMPP
+291 DLLSTCEGAAP

-309 IIADIIIRLFD
+309 IIADVIVRLFA
-320 QLDQHLARGGVLLA
+320 QLDRHLAPGGTLLA
-334 SGIIDDRIDDVER
+334 SGIIDDRIADVEH
-347 AAKEHGFTVL
+347 AAAQHGFTVL

-372 TADLEEV
+372 ATDIKN

>member
-1 MCDWLTLTANGGSGE
+1 
-16 RSEPMGG
+16 
-23 YATAPWIVQMKNQSQ
+23 
-38 FSLYS
+38 
-43 CIIKLSHERCRRIAT
+43 
-58 GGDGMRWAQVS
+58 MRWARIS

-79 IGNILM
+79 IANILM

-91 TEIDDPSLVNTYIDA
+91 TEIDDPSLVNEYIDA

-124 VRAYLPEDERLES
+124 VRAYLPEDARLES
-137 SLLTL
+137 SLLAL
-142 AERIEGLRRADAP
+142 AERIAALRHAGAVL
-155 IGAGTVSHVFV
+155 GAGTISHSFV

-180 TEKIGRRIVVR
+180 TEKIGERIVVR

-197 TPSGDEIVID
+197 TPSADEIVIE

-224 CLRWLEHV
+224 CLRWLEHLV
-232 VCPGMRVYDV
+232 SPGMRVYDV
-242 GCGSGILAIAASKL
+242 GCGSGILAVAAAKL

-271 SVAEENIE
+271 SVAEENIR
-279 QNHVTNVVALQS
+279 QNNAHNVVACES
-291 DLLTVCRGMPP
+291 DLLSACEGAAP

-309 IIADIIIRLFD
+309 IIADVIVRLFA
-320 QLDQHLARGGVLLA
+320 QLDRHLAPGGTLLA
-334 SGIIDDRIDDVER
+334 SGIIDDRIADVEQ
-347 AAKEHGFTVL
+347 AAAQHGFTVL

-372 TADLEEV
+372 TSDLKN

>member
-1 MCDWLTLTANGGSGE
+1 
-16 RSEPMGG
+16 
-23 YATAPWIVQMKNQSQ
+23 
-38 FSLYS
+38 
-43 CIIKLSHERCRRIAT
+43 
-58 GGDGMRWAQVS
+58 MRWARIS

-79 IGNILM
+79 IANILM

-91 TEIDDPSLVNTYIDA
+91 TEIDDPSLVNEYIDA

-116 AEDTETVT
+116 AEDTKTVT
-124 VRAYLPEDERLES
+124 VRAYLPEDARLES
-137 SLLTL
+137 SLLAL
-142 AERIEGLRRADAP
+142 AERIAALRHAGAAL
-155 IGAGTVSHVFV
+155 GAGTISHSFV

-180 TEKIGRRIVVR
+180 TEKIG
-191 PTWEEY
+191 EEY
-197 TPSGDEIVID
+197 TPSADEIVIE

-224 CLRWLEHV
+224 CLRWLEHLV
-232 VCPGMRVYDV
+232 SPGMRVYDV
-242 GCGSGILAIAASKL
+242 GCGSGILAVAAAKL

-271 SVAEENIE
+271 SVAEENIR
-279 QNHVTNVVALQS
+279 QNNVHNVVACES
-291 DLLTVCRGMPP
+291 DLLSACEGAAP

-309 IIADIIIRLFD
+309 IIADVIIRLFA
-320 QLDQHLARGGVLLA
+320 QLDRHLAPGGTLLA
-334 SGIIDDRIDDVER
+334 SGIIDDRIADVEH
-347 AAKEHGFTVL
+347 AAAEHGFTVL

-372 TADLEEV
+372 TSDLKN

>member
-1 MCDWLTLTANGGSGE
+1 
-16 RSEPMGG
+16 
-23 YATAPWIVQMKNQSQ
+23 
-38 FSLYS
+38 
-43 CIIKLSHERCRRIAT
+43 
-58 GGDGMRWAQVS
+58 MRWARIS

-79 IGNILM
+79 IANILM

-91 TEIDDPSLVNTYIDA
+91 TEIDDPSLVNEYIDA

-116 AEDTETVT
+116 AEDTKTVT
-124 VRAYLPEDERLES
+124 VRAYLPEDARLES
-137 SLLTL
+137 SLLAL
-142 AERIEGLRRADAP
+142 AERIAALRHAGAAL
-155 IGAGTVSHVFV
+155 GAGTISHSFV

-180 TEKIGRRIVVR
+180 TEKIGERIVVR

-197 TPSGDEIVID
+197 TPSADEIVIE

-224 CLRWLEHV
+224 CLRWLEHLV
-232 VCPGMRVYDV
+232 SPGMRVYDV
-242 GCGSGILAIAASKL
+242 GCGSGILAVAAAKL

-271 SVAEENIE
+271 SVAEENIR
-279 QNHVTNVVALQS
+279 QNNVHNVVACES
-291 DLLTVCRGMPP
+291 DLLSACEGAAP

-309 IIADIIIRLFD
+309 IIADVIIRLFA
-320 QLDQHLARGGVLLA
+320 QLDRHLAPGGTLLA
-334 SGIIDDRIDDVER
+334 SGIIDDRIADVEH
-347 AAKEHGFTVL
+347 AAAEHGFTVL

-372 TADLEEV
+372 TSDLKN

>member
-1 MCDWLTLTANGGSGE
+1 
-16 RSEPMGG
+16 
-23 YATAPWIVQMKNQSQ
+23 
-38 FSLYS
+38 
-43 CIIKLSHERCRRIAT
+43 
-58 GGDGMRWAQVS
+58 MRWARIS

-79 IGNILM
+79 IANILM

-91 TEIDDPSLVNTYIDA
+91 TEIDAPSLVNEYIDA

-124 VRAYLPEDERLES
+124 VRAYLPEDARLES
-137 SLLTL
+137 SLLAL
-142 AERIEGLRRADAP
+142 AERIAALRHAGATL
-155 IGAGTVSHVFV
+155 GAGTISHSFV

-180 TEKIGRRIVVR
+180 TEKIGERIVVR

-197 TPSGDEIVID
+197 TPSADEIVIE

-224 CLRWLEHV
+224 CLRWLEHLV
-232 VCPGMRVYDV
+232 SPGMRVYDV
-242 GCGSGILAIAASKL
+242 GCGSGILAVAAAKL

-271 SVAEENIE
+271 SVAEENIR
-279 QNHVTNVVALQS
+279 QNNVHNVVACES
-291 DLLTVCRGMPP
+291 DLLSACEGAAP

-309 IIADIIIRLFD
+309 IIADVIVRLFA
-320 QLDQHLARGGVLLA
+320 QLDRHLALGGTLLA
-334 SGIIDDRIDDVER
+334 SGIIDDRIADVEH
-347 AAKEHGFTVL
+347 AAAQHGFTVL

-372 TADLEEV
+372 RLGS

>member
-1 MCDWLTLTANGGSGE
+1 
-16 RSEPMGG
+16 
-23 YATAPWIVQMKNQSQ
+23 
-38 FSLYS
+38 
-43 CIIKLSHERCRRIAT
+43 
-58 GGDGMRWAQVS
+58 MRWARIS

-79 IGNILM
+79 IANILM

-91 TEIDDPSLVNTYIDA
+91 TEIDDPSLVNEYIDA

-124 VRAYLPEDERLES
+124 VRAYLPEDARLES
-137 SLLTL
+137 SLLAL
-142 AERIEGLRRADAP
+142 AERIAALRHAGATL
-155 IGAGTVSHVFV
+155 GAGTISHSFV

-180 TEKIGRRIVVR
+180 TEKIGERIVVR

-197 TPSGDEIVID
+197 TPSADEIVIE

-224 CLRWLEHV
+224 CLRWLEHLV
-232 VCPGMRVYDV
+232 SPGMRVYDV
-242 GCGSGILAIAASKL
+242 GCGSGILAVAAAKL

-271 SVAEENIE
+271 SVAEENIR
-279 QNHVTNVVALQS
+279 QNNVHNVVACES
-291 DLLTVCRGMPP
+291 DLLSTCEGAAP

-309 IIADIIIRLFD
+309 IIADVIVRLFA
-320 QLDQHLARGGVLLA
+320 QLDRHLALGGTLLA
-334 SGIIDDRIDDVER
+334 SGIIDDRIADVEH
-347 AAKEHGFTVL
+347 AAAQHGFTVL

-372 TADLEEV
+372 ASDLKI

>member
-1 MCDWLTLTANGGSGE
+1 
-16 RSEPMGG
+16 
-23 YATAPWIVQMKNQSQ
+23 
-38 FSLYS
+38 
-43 CIIKLSHERCRRIAT
+43 
-58 GGDGMRWAQVS
+58 MRWARIS

-79 IGNILM
+79 IANILM

-91 TEIDDPSLVNTYIDA
+91 TEIDDPSLVNEYIDA
-106 GLWDYTDLPR
+106 GPWDYTDLPR

-124 VRAYLPEDERLES
+124 VRAYLPEDARLES
-137 SLLTL
+137 SLLAL
-142 AERIEGLRRADAP
+142 AERIAALRHAGATL
-155 IGAGTVSHVFV
+155 GAGTISHSFV

-180 TEKIGRRIVVR
+180 TEKIGERIGVR

-197 TPSGDEIVID
+197 TPSADEIVIE

-224 CLRWLEHV
+224 CLRWLEHLV
-232 VCPGMRVYDV
+232 SPGMRVYDV
-242 GCGSGILAIAASKL
+242 GCGSGILAVAAAKL

-271 SVAEENIE
+271 SVAEENIR
-279 QNHVTNVVALQS
+279 QNNVHNVVACES
-291 DLLTVCRGMPP
+291 DLLSACEGAAP

-309 IIADIIIRLFD
+309 IIADVIVRLFA
-320 QLDQHLARGGVLLA
+320 QLDRHLALGGTLLA
-334 SGIIDDRIDDVER
+334 SGIIDDRIADVEH
-347 AAKEHGFTVL
+347 AAAQHGFTVL

-372 TADLEEV
+372 RLGS